1 MPQEKVLRV
10 QLLGGFAMHYGE
22 EAVKL
27 NKMGSSKSV
36 RLLQMLLLSYPNGIP
51 KNELID
57 NLYGWNESRVDT
69 ANRNR
74 NLNNLIYRLKR
85 QLVACG
91 LPEEEYVELNDG
103 KCFLKISMPLETDAQ
118 KFEDMVEKTRENN
131 TDSCEDL
138 EHRTDM
144 LRSAFELYSGELLP
158 GNQSETWFFHK
169 SKNYK
174 RLYVYTVRELEKEYI
189 KNNDYKNRL
198 ALYEKAASIYPFD
211 NWQTQLIKCNLEIY
225 RYEEAINIYNSTME
239 LYARELG
246 TPPTAEMQECFEK
259 LELKDE
265 NHKKIMGGVGEWR
278 NMDRIFMGRKNDIKK
293 AIFGQE
299 IVKGAY
305 YCTYPSFVD
314 YCRLVARAKGRNHF
328 EAVLMFLTLSQ
339 KEIKSGQKQMNLQ
352 DEMVLLK
359 NVLGESLRMGDAYTR
374 YGNRHFILMLVNIEK
389 EFCSSVFARIE
400 SAYVK
405 RGGRGELWY
414 YADMTQELHEEEMVP
429 DH

>member
-1 MPQEKVLRV
+1 MAQEKVLRV
-10 QLLGGFAMHYGE
+10 QLLGGFAMYYGD

-36 RLLQMLLLSYPNGIP
+36 RLFQMLLLSYPNGIS

-57 NLYGWNESRVDT
+57 NLYGWNESRADT
-69 ANRNR
+69 VNRNR

-91 LPEEEYVELNDG
+91 LPEEEYVELNEG
-103 KCFLKISMPLETDAQ
+103 KCCLKISMQLDTDTRRFEKAVEDAMEYQQ
-118 KFEDMVEKTRENN
+118 KGCGNAAE
-131 TDSCEDL
+131 CI
-138 EHRTDM
+138 DM
-144 LRSAFELYSGELLP
+144 LRRANELYSGELLP
-158 GNQSETWFFHK
+158 VNQSETWFFHK
-169 SKNYK
+169 SVYYK
-174 RLYVYTVRELEKEYI
+174 GLYVYTVQELEKEYQ
-189 KNNDYKNRL
+189 KGKDYKNRL
-198 ALYEKAASIYPFD
+198 ALYTKAASIYPFD

-225 RYEEAINIYNSTME
+225 RYEEAIDIYNSTME

-265 NHKKIMGGVGEWR
+265 NHKRNTGNISDWR
-278 NMDRIFMGRKNDIKK
+278 NMDRVFMGRKNDIKK
-293 AIFGQE
+293 AIFGE
-299 IVKGAY
+299 NIVKGAY

-339 KEIKSGQKQMNLQ
+339 KEVRSGQKQMNLQ

-359 NVLGESLRMGDAYTR
+359 NVLSESLRIGDAYTR

-389 EFCSSVFARIE
+389 EFCSSVFSRIE
-400 SAYVK
+400 SAYVR
-405 RGGRGELWY
+405 RGGKGELWY
-414 YADMTQELHEEEMVP
+414 YADMTQELREEEP
-429 DH
+429 